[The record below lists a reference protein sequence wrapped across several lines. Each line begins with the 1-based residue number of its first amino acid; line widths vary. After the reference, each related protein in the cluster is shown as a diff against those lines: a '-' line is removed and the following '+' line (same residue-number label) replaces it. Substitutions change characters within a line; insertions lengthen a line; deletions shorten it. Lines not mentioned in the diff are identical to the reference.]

1 MKQRRAF
8 DQLTFLQLNQPNFS
22 LRAMERA
29 ALVPLVR
36 RMLLEIL
43 FSGVALT
50 SNKESEADEWSSLSS
65 AHRTHLAGNAR

>member
-8 DQLTFLQLNQPNFS
+8 DQLTFLQLNQPRLV

-29 ALVPLVR
+29 ALVPLIR

-43 FSGVALT
+43 FSGVAHT
-50 SNKESEADEWSSLSS
+50 SNKESDDE
-65 AHRTHLAGNAR
+65 

>member
-1 MKQRRAF
+1 MKLRRTF
-8 DQLTFLQLNQPNFS
+8 DQLTFLQLNQPNLV

-36 RMLLEIL
+36 KMLLEIL

-50 SNKESEADEWSSLSS
+50 SNKESDDE
-65 AHRTHLAGNAR
+65 

>member
-8 DQLTFLQLNQPNFS
+8 DQLTFLQLNQPSFV

-36 RMLLEIL
+36 KMLLEIL
-43 FSGVALT
+43 FSGGALT
-50 SNKESEADEWSSLSS
+50 SNKESDDE
-65 AHRTHLAGNAR
+65 